1 MDILRLSGVT
11 EGHIKEVDRALQ
23 KYKKY
28 ILFRIMTKIRTT
40 ITVDPKLL
48 SPGKQ
53 VSLLKKSSDF
63 TLYLKFEKKE
73 KDED

>member
-1 MDILRLSGVT
+1 M
-11 EGHIKEVDRALQ
+11 
-23 KYKKY
+23 
-28 ILFRIMTKIRTT
+28 KISLCV
-40 ITVDPKLL
+40 IPKLL

-53 VSLLKKSSDF
+53 VSLFKKSSDF